1 MELDFNYL
9 FSPGN
14 IVIIRN
20 NKTNEIY
27 THSVFTK
34 EAKEE
39 CINNG
44 DSYFEDKNYQNPEMK
59 CRNFQILTIY
69 RVDSEGNIK
78 TKIFDYHNLTPPFP
92 KLETGM
98 FVQNKY
104 GKIGIVIDQYIYYY
118 ENGYDFIKNTQEE
131 NNKNNDI
138 IAVYNIQQN
147 GFDIVKENMPIWVSD
162 TSPCRYYERERC
174 IGRKNTPK
182 CFCHGRKEA
191 CPEYNWEELIK

>member
-9 FSPGN
+9 LSPGN

-27 THSVFTK
+27 THTVLTK
-34 EAKEE
+34 EEKEE
-39 CINNG
+39 YINNG
-44 DSYFEDKNYQNPEMK
+44 DPYFKDKDYQNPEMK
-59 CRNFQILTIY
+59 YYNFQILTIY
-69 RVDSEGNIK
+69 SVDSEGNIK

-104 GKIGIVIDQYIYYY
+104 GQIGIVIDQYIYYN
-118 ENGYDFIKNTQEE
+118 ENGWDFIKNIQEE
-131 NNKNNDI
+131 NNKDNDI
-138 IAVYNIQQN
+138 IAVYNILQN
-147 GFDIVKENMPIWVSD
+147 GFNVVKKSMPIWVSEP
-162 TSPCRYYERERC
+162 SPCRYYEQDHC
-174 IGRKNTPK
+174 IGRKNTPR

-191 CPEYNWEELIK
+191 CPEYNWEELTK